1 MAVSCIGTLYHR
13 DLGSSR
19 VGEVFCC
26 SLTVT
31 AGLVLPTPFSN
42 CNRSLV
48 MDFDTTMCALAH
60 IINVT
65 RLPKYGLFPLPCH
78 PSTLTS
84 KPLSHLLNPNT
95 HAPTPNPTP
104 CPLCIAPLIQAIPL
118 GIIVGSLWS
127 AIHHSSMHPST
138 LHSCMKGY
146 GSHCRDACLLACL
159 HETNY
164 KCFVCSVSGQTSNQS
179 LRRCLCK
186 SPNGQVDVFLCA

>member
-48 MDFDTTMCALAH
+48 MDFDTIMCALAH
-60 IINVT
+60 TINVT

-84 KPLSHLLNPNT
+84 KPLSHPLNPNL
-95 HAPTPNPTP
+95 P
-104 CPLCIAPLIQAIPL
+104 CPYPQP
-118 GIIVGSLWS
+118 
-127 AIHHSSMHPST
+127 HPMPT
-138 LHSCMKGY
+138 LHSTSYTGHTPWY
-146 GSHCRDACLLACL
+146 HCGVVMECNTSFKYAPQHTPQL
-159 HETNY
+159 HEG
-164 KCFVCSVSGQTSNQS
+164 VWQS
-179 LRRCLCK
+179 LQRCL
-186 SPNGQVDVFLCA
+186 SARLPA